1 MRGPPQPAACG
12 RTGELS
18 ALTRGWTLWD
28 AQGGALGRLDGTHGQ
43 RVLTPPPRC
52 RPGRALGAPEGAP
65 GEGDRAQGCPGCCA
79 HTGRGPRCV
88 PCGIRAPSVE
98 RPVAD
103 SCRPPPQVVGLR
115 DVLHQAR
122 PAARRGHRHRQLL
135 HLPDEQEEGT
145 CRAVWRGPTAD
156 RLGVRAL
163 TPAGIAPASSAS
175 VLRFGERGRRH
186 RLASRW
192 AALRAVLC
200 LSSPAPRPHP
210 GLGGERTRLLPGP
223 SPRGPWGAAP
233 SAARFCWLP
242 FHVALISRPSLAF
255 HSLCLNASLSCR
267 LPGRETC
274 HSAVSRLPGPPSPG
288 FLRRPFCKPTVAS
301 WPPGDPRPGSEPPCT
316 LDSIQRAAV
325 SRADQVP
332 RRKWEVTGHGSHRVV
347 T

>member
-1 MRGPPQPAACG
+1 MSGFREESETEGPRSVRHVRGPPQPAACG
-12 RTGELS
+12 CAGGLS

-145 CRAVWRGPTAD
+145 CRAVWRGPAAD

-186 RLASRW
+186 RLASRG

-200 LSSPAPRPHP
+200 LSSPAPRLHP
-210 GLGGERTRLLPGP
+210 GPGGEQARSR
-223 SPRGPWGAAP
+223 RG
-233 SAARFCWLP
+233 SFLVRVL
-242 FHVALISRPSLAF
+242 V
-255 HSLCLNASLSCR
+255 
-267 LPGRETC
+267 GRGE
-274 HSAVSRLPGPPSPG
+274 
-288 FLRRPFCKPTVAS
+288 
-301 WPPGDPRPGSEPPCT
+301 
-316 LDSIQRAAV
+316 Q
-325 SRADQVP
+325 P
-332 RRKWEVTGHGSHRVV
+332 RRLHGSVGFRF
-347 T
+347 TWL

>member
-1 MRGPPQPAACG
+1 MSGTCEAPPQLAACG
-12 RTGELS
+12 RTGGLS

-135 HLPDEQEEGT
+135 HLPDEQEEGM
-145 CRAVWRGPTAD
+145 CRAVWR
-156 RLGVRAL
+156 AL
-163 TPAGIAPASSAS
+163 LRTGSGCGLCLPPASPLPAPPPSSALVS
-175 VLRFGERGRRH
+175 GVEGTGWPRGGRLCAPSCACHLRPRGRTLGRVGSGRGSFLVRVLVGRGEQPR
-186 RLASRW
+186 RLHGS
-192 AALRAVLC
+192 VG
-200 LSSPAPRPHP
+200 S
-210 GLGGERTRLLPGP
+210 
-223 SPRGPWGAAP
+223 
-233 SAARFCWLP
+233 
-242 FHVALISRPSLAF
+242 
-255 HSLCLNASLSCR
+255 
-267 LPGRETC
+267 
-274 HSAVSRLPGPPSPG
+274 VSRGFDFSAEPCVPFSLPE
-288 FLRRPFCKPTVAS
+288 C
-301 WPPGDPRPGSEPPCT
+301 
-316 LDSIQRAAV
+316 V
-325 SRADQVP
+325 S
-332 RRKWEVTGHGSHRVV
+332 
-347 T
+347 

>member
-1 MRGPPQPAACG
+1 MSGFCEESETEGPRSVRHVRGPPQPAACG
-12 RTGELS
+12 RTGGLS

-145 CRAVWRGPTAD
+145 CWAQ
-156 RLGVRAL
+156 
-163 TPAGIAPASSAS
+163 APAPCGGPCCRPA
-175 VLRFGERGRRH
+175 RG
-186 RLASRW
+186 AGS
-192 AALRAVLC
+192 
-200 LSSPAPRPHP
+200 
-210 GLGGERTRLLPGP
+210 
-223 SPRGPWGAAP
+223 
-233 SAARFCWLP
+233 
-242 FHVALISRPSLAF
+242 
-255 HSLCLNASLSCR
+255 
-267 LPGRETC
+267 
-274 HSAVSRLPGPPSPG
+274 
-288 FLRRPFCKPTVAS
+288 
-301 WPPGDPRPGSEPPCT
+301 DPRQHRPCQLRLRPP
-316 LDSIQRAAV
+316 L
-325 SRADQVP
+325 
-332 RRKWEVTGHGSHRVV
+332 W
-347 T
+347 

>member
-1 MRGPPQPAACG
+1 MPGRVAGPAA
-12 RTGELS
+12 
-18 ALTRGWTLWD
+18 
-28 AQGGALGRLDGTHGQ
+28 DG
-43 RVLTPPPRC
+43 
-52 RPGRALGAPEGAP
+52 
-65 GEGDRAQGCPGCCA
+65 
-79 HTGRGPRCV
+79 
-88 PCGIRAPSVE
+88 
-98 RPVAD
+98 
-103 SCRPPPQVVGLR
+103 
-115 DVLHQAR
+115 
-122 PAARRGHRHRQLL
+122 
-135 HLPDEQEEGT
+135 
-145 CRAVWRGPTAD
+145 
-156 RLGVRAL
+156 LGVRAL
-163 TPAGIAPASSAS
+163 TPASIAPASSAS

-186 RLASRW
+186 RLASRG

-210 GLGGERTRLLPGP
+210 GPGGERARLLPGP

-288 FLRRPFCKPTVAS
+288 SLRRPFCKPTVAS